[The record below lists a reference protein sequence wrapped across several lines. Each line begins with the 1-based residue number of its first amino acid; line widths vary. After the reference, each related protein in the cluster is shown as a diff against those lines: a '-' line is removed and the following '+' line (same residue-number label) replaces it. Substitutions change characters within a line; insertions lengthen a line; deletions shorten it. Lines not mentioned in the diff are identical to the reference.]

1 MAELKSSA
9 VVAPVSGAPAKAPRV
24 ACTLVSISDEIRQ
37 NRKADGTL
45 GAEYHIATLKLENG
59 KTVNGTIPAT
69 VVAKGIEFGSTV
81 NCEAGTGA
89 DGGPIL
95 RVLGTGTA
103 RATWADLGMDA
114 PSIED
119 SVF

>member
-24 ACTLVSISDEIRQ
+24 ACTLVSISDEIRR
-37 NRKADGTL
+37 NKKADGTL
-45 GAEYHIATLKLENG
+45 GAEYHIATLKTEGG

-69 VVAKGIEFGSTV
+69 VVAKGIELGSTV
-81 NCEAGTGA
+81 NCELGTGA
-89 DGGPIL
+89 DGNPIP
-95 RVLGTGTA
+95 RVLGIATQ
-103 RATWADLGMDA
+103 RASWADFGLDA
-114 PSIED
+114 QDLED